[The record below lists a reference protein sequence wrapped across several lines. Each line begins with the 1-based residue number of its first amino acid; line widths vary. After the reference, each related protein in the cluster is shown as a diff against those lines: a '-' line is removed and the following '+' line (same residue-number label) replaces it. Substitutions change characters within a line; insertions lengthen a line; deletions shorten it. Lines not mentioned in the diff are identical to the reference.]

1 MDFDDLLQPILACC
15 MPKQRSVFFAAFHQ
29 LMCRHLFFAPPVLIR
44 HANLFCFPLITILMG
59 AQLLMAE
66 ERLAQ
71 NQSTEVVDAFRLFIS
86 GKQYFKEMI
95 INDPYLLSDSKTKV
109 NRYYRIGWQSNTW
122 FIEEIEPSNDERTS
136 WQRKVNL
143 YGVAFDKVW
152 SVGNLAVTFAD
163 RDDKRLWA
171 GVSTN
176 SIENTVGFQR
186 AWPLSLFITCGLL
199 WVPPNTIVWENST
212 RFSAERW
219 TPSGNIG
226 CITNAIVGTID
237 EIGGNGPT
245 KITYR
250 PISTP
255 STNYI
260 LRYTYSRI
268 LPKGLPSGW
277 SWSVEVNGYTRY
289 SSPEKE
295 ILSATFGDQDL
306 SSSGGYVP
314 SLFNNIQRQYIVFYT
329 NSTMFQMDRNAGQ
342 FIQTPANDPA
352 AEIQRSRKRILL
364 FVAAV
369 FFVVLL
375 LILLRVRAR
384 NAMT

>member
-1 MDFDDLLQPILACC
+1 
-15 MPKQRSVFFAAFHQ
+15 
-29 LMCRHLFFAPPVLIR
+29 
-44 HANLFCFPLITILMG
+44 MG

-176 SIENTVGFQR
+176 SIENTVGFR
-186 AWPLSLFITCGLL
+186 EHGLYLCSSLVVYYGFHLTQ
-199 WVPPNTIVWENST
+199 S
-212 RFSAERW
+212 
-219 TPSGNIG
+219 SG
-226 CITNAIVGTID
+226 
-237 EIGGNGPT
+237 
-245 KITYR
+245 
-250 PISTP
+250 
-255 STNYI
+255 
-260 LRYTYSRI
+260 RI
-268 LPKGLPSGW
+268 LQGL
-277 SWSVEVNGYTRY
+277 
-289 SSPEKE
+289 
-295 ILSATFGDQDL
+295 A
-306 SSSGGYVP
+306 
-314 SLFNNIQRQYIVFYT
+314 
-329 NSTMFQMDRNAGQ
+329 RNAG
-342 FIQTPANDPA
+342 
-352 AEIQRSRKRILL
+352 RH
-364 FVAAV
+364 
-369 FFVVLL
+369 
-375 LILLRVRAR
+375 RATSD
-384 NAMT
+384 A